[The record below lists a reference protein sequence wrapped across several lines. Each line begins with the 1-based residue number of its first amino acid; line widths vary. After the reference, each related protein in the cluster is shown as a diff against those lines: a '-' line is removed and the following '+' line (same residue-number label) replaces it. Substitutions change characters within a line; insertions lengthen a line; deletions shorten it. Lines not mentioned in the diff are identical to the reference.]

1 MRQTTLSDAGFD
13 KYRKQTRKEHFL
25 DDMEKI
31 IPWAELAEA
40 IEPFYPKPKG
50 AGRRPIGVERMLRIH
65 FLQHWFNLSDPAA
78 EEALYDSRAMRR
90 FVGIDLGR
98 EPAPDETTVCK
109 FRHLMERHNLGDR
122 LFGLVNEYLRENGLK
137 VNWGTIVDASI
148 IDAPSSTKNRKK
160 ERDPEMHQT
169 RKGQQWYFGM
179 EAHIGVDS
187 RSKLI
192 HSVVATPANV
202 HDSRVLPDL
211 LHGDETRVWGDSAY
225 AGQKAVILEVA
236 PDAKDFTQAKGSRY
250 RKLTESERSR
260 NRNKSRV
267 RAKVEHQFGIIK
279 AAIRFYQGT
288 LPRAVEERSSSV
300 CGLCFEQPGDGKAGA
315 VETKTAGV
323 AGYVRLKNGKGAV
336 KSVFFSYPV
345 ADSGKFDHSSSLNS
359 WN

>member
-13 KYRKQTRKEHFL
+13 KYRKQTRKERFL

-109 FRHLMERHNLGDR
+109 FRHRMERHNLGDR

-137 VNWGTIVDASI
+137 VNRGTIVDASI

-169 RKGQQWYFGM
+169 RKGRQWYFGM
-179 EAHIGVDS
+179 KAHIGVDS

-202 HDSRVLPDL
+202 HDSRVLADL

-279 AAIRFYQGT
+279 RQFGFTKVRY
-288 LPRAVEERSSSV
+288 R
-300 CGLCFEQPGDGKAGA
+300 GLSKNAHRLI
-315 VETKTAGV
+315 V
-323 AGYVRLKNGKGAV
+323 ACALSNLVMAKQALLKRRRLELQAT
-336 KSVFFSYPV
+336 Y
-345 ADSGKFDHSSSLNS
+345 A
-359 WN
+359 